1 MKAEKPFEDVVAEL
15 KQELLTSGA
24 DSAAVSRG
32 LVVNALLALFGDA
45 EVGQAAMQV
54 AVKRFYKTYNILKME
69 TAQLGAATITDFEYQ
84 AADKAQDSDATF
96 PVRSGLLAV
105 LPDIASLNSEL
116 PRLLERFPATAD
128 PIS

>member
-1 MKAEKPFEDVVAEL
+1 
-15 KQELLTSGA
+15 
-24 DSAAVSRG
+24 
-32 LVVNALLALFGDA
+32 
-45 EVGQAAMQV
+45 
-54 AVKRFYKTYNILKME
+54 ME

-105 LPDIASLNSEL
+105 LPDIASLNSKL

-128 PIS
+128 PISWSVVEGCFCVSTL